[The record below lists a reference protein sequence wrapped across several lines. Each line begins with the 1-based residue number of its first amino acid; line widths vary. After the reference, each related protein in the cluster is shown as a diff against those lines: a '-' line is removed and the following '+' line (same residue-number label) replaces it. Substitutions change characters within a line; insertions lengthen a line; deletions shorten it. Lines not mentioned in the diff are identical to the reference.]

1 MTTSA
6 PSTRSNRTSLHRL
19 AKPSLLASQPR
30 RVDIEPPTKA
40 NPLII
45 SASELRDWLRCRV
58 MHHWRHQVK
67 LSPKGG
73 VPNLAIGSLVHNIL
87 ETWYGLPPK
96 RRTVKRMMAIS
107 EAALAKTSWKELS
120 HDDLKLIKAM
130 CDGYAAWAKVNDVEI
145 GINEC
150 TPESWFE
157 EPLTPDAD
165 VIVRGK
171 IDNTFFPTTLK
182 RTVAC
187 SEFKTAGQF
196 KDNIVELNLQ
206 LSVYLW
212 ALRAK
217 FPKMKRYIAHY
228 TQLRKQMP
236 GPRVKAD
243 LFKRDSVERE
253 PEQLDQWARDARLTA
268 LDMHGAAVYP
278 NPMDSCAWGCDFKIP
293 CMLRGNPSD
302 LKHVLKTEYVPRTY
316 R

>member
-1 MTTSA
+1 MTPTSN
-6 PSTRSNRTSLHRL
+6 TRSARTSVHRL
-19 AKPSLLASQPR
+19 AKASLLASQAR
-30 RVDIEPPTKA
+30 RTVEPPTKA
-40 NPLII
+40 NPIII

-58 MHHWRHQVK
+58 LHHWRHQAK
-67 LSPKGG
+67 LAPAGG

-87 ETWYGLPPK
+87 EGWYRLEPK
-96 RRTVKRMMAIS
+96 RRSVVAMKKLSTAM
-107 EAALAKTSWKELS
+107 LAKTNWKELT
-120 HDDLKLIKAM
+120 HKDLELVKAM
-130 CDGYAAWAKVNDVEI
+130 CDGYAAWAKVADKEI
-145 GINEC
+145 GIRDC
-150 TPESWFE
+150 APESWFE

-171 IDNTFFPTTLK
+171 IDNTFVPTTL
-182 RTVAC
+182 RHTIAC

-212 ALRAK
+212 ALRTK
-217 FPKMKRYIAHY
+217 YPKQRRYIAYY

-243 LFKRDSVERE
+243 LFKRDAVERE
-253 PEQLDQWARDARLTA
+253 PEQLDQWARDTRLIA

-293 CMLRGNPSD
+293 CMLRGNNAD
-302 LKHVLKTEYVPRTY
+302 LKHVLQSQYQPRVY
-316 R
+316 K